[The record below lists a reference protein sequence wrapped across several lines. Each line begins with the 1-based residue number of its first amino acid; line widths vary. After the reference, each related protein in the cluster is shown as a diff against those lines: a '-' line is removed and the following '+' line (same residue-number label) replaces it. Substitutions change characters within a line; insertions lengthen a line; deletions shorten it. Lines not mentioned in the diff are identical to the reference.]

1 VSPPRARWALL
12 TGLIA
17 GAVLAILFLATPAA
31 STHEIDHRYLVVGYV
46 QEGSGQAIP
55 RSRVRLVREKTGLSH
70 ETMTERDGF
79 YLLIVHLHDDDAGEA
94 LQITAGRAQA
104 RIRAWFHPG
113 DAARHR
119 GTRLD
124 FLGAQARERSDLFD
138 ETLADQLTR

>member
-1 VSPPRARWALL
+1 MSPPRARWASL

-79 YLLIVHLHDDDAGEA
+79 YLLIVHLHDDDAGDA
-94 LQITAGRAQA
+94 LEITAGRAQV
-104 RIRAWFHPG
+104 RIRAWFRAE

-124 FLGAQARERSDLFD
+124 FVGGQARERSDLFH
-138 ETLADQLTR
+138 ETFAGYLAR

>member
-1 VSPPRARWALL
+1 MASL

-17 GAVLAILFLATPAA
+17 VAMLTTLFLATPAA

-46 QEGSGQAIP
+46 REGNGQAIP
-55 RSRVRLVREKTGLSH
+55 RSRVRLVREKTGFSH

-79 YLLIVHLHDDDAGEA
+79 YLLIVHLHDDDAGDA

-104 RIRAWFHPG
+104 RIRAWFRPG

-138 ETLADQLTR
+138 GTLADQLTR